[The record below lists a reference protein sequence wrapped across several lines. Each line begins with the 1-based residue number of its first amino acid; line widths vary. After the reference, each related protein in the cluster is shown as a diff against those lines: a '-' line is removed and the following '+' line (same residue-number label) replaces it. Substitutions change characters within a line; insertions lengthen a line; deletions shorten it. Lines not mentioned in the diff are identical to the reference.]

1 MQQTF
6 KKQERLKKRKLI
18 EQLFSEGKSIS
29 VFPIKLVYL
38 QIDHQSP
45 YKIQAGVSASKRNFK
60 KAVDRNKIKRL
71 LREVYRKNKYII
83 YESEH
88 TKKHIFMFIYQGKN
102 ELDYHI
108 LEEKMKL
115 ILKKFLLKSKI
126 SNSVK

>member
-1 MQQTF
+1 MQQSF

-18 EQLFSEGKSIS
+18 EQLFAEGKSIN

-60 KAVDRNKIKRL
+60 KAVDRNKLKRL
-71 LREVYRKNKYII
+71 LREVYRKNKYLI
-83 YESEH
+83 YDSEH

-102 ELDYHI
+102 ELDYHT

-115 ILKKFLLKSKI
+115 LIEKFLLKSKT